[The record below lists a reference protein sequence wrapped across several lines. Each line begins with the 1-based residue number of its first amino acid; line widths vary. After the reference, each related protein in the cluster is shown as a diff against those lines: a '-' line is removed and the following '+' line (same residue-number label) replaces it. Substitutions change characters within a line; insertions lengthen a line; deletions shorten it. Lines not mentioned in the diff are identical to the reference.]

1 VKTRF
6 DATFDAKPSQH
17 DLSVPVSSWCAIS
30 DDVASLVDPYRLR
43 LEPVEVVGSMDL
55 VAHIAFEVS
64 LTLLSW
70 TVLRKVLGCPHD
82 ELEFVCRVSDGSRV
96 HNTVIEPVHGREKD
110 KRLVVE
116 MREDYLLDAQ
126 R

>member
-1 VKTRF
+1 MLGLLPDAAAMAHPQLPASSCCQAVSWSVKTRF

-82 ELEFVCRVSDGSRV
+82 ELEFVCRVSDGS
-96 HNTVIEPVHGREKD
+96 
-110 KRLVVE
+110 
-116 MREDYLLDAQ
+116 
-126 R
+126 